1 MTEWTGKSQK
11 LETEETVKS
20 SCFYKVDNDVKEAF
34 KNHCYRNG
42 YKMNKLIE
50 NYMAQVA
57 GL

>member
-11 LETEETVKS
+11 LESEETIKTP
-20 SCFYKVDNDVKEAF
+20 CFFTVDNYVKESF
-34 KNHCYRNG
+34 KNHCNRNG

>member
-11 LETEETVKS
+11 LESEQTFKTP
-20 SCFYKVDNDVKEAF
+20 CFFTVDNDTKESF
-34 KNHCYRNG
+34 KNYCNRNG